1 MTGLMNS
8 GRTIGVI
15 GAGRVGA
22 VLAAA
27 LEAAGHRIA
36 AVAGESDASR
46 TRIETLLP
54 GVVVDKPTAVAKAS
68 DLLLLTVPDDSLDN
82 VVRMLVASGAIRPGQ
97 QVVHTS
103 GRHGLDVLAP
113 AEQIGARGIAMHPAM
128 TFTGTDVDLARL
140 DGTVFGVTAH
150 SDDRALAQSLV
161 DELGGRVMWIE
172 EDKRVLYHA
181 ALAHGA
187 NHLVTLVSQAMD
199 LLRDAGSPDP
209 AATLAP
215 LLGAAL
221 DNTLAYGD
229 AALTGPIVRGDV
241 HTVRAHLQTMALTAP
256 STVDTYVAMAR
267 ATVNRAVV
275 MGRLEPR
282 RAADLIEA
290 LDEGLALVRR

>member
-1 MTGLMNS
+1 MT
-8 GRTIGVI
+8 RIGVV
-15 GAGRVGA
+15 GGGRVGA

-27 LEAAGHRIA
+27 LRSAGHEIA
-36 AVAGESDASR
+36 AVAGESAASR

-54 GVVVDKPTAVAKAS
+54 GVRVDKPTAVAKAC
-68 DLLLLTVPDDSLDN
+68 DMLLLTVPDDVLDN

-97 QVVHTS
+97 RVVHTS

-113 AEQIGARGIAMHPAM
+113 GGDIRAHGVAMHPAM
-128 TFTGTDVDLARL
+128 TFTGTDVDIERL
-140 DGTVFGVTAH
+140 GGCVFGVTAEP
-150 SDDRALAQSLV
+150 SDREFAHELV
-161 DELGGRVMWIE
+161 DDLGGRSIWID

-187 NHLVTLVSQAMD
+187 NHLVTLVAQAVD
-199 LLRDAGSPDP
+199 LLRAAGSVDP
-209 AATLAP
+209 AATLGP

-221 DNTLAYGD
+221 DNALAYGD

-241 HTVRAHLQTMALTAP
+241 HTVEAHLQTMAATAP
-256 STVDTYVAMAR
+256 SSVETYVAMAR

-275 MGRLEPR
+275 PGRLEPR
-282 RAADLIEA
+282 RAAELVDV